1 MLRKTVLAFAA
12 TLAIGAAALA
22 PSSASAH
29 WVGGGGWHGGWHGW
43 HGYHPFVR
51 IYAGPGYGGC
61 MVRRW
66 VYTPYGPAL
75 RWVNV
80 CY

>member
-1 MLRKTVLAFAA
+1 MLRKTVLGLAA
-12 TLAIGAAALA
+12 TLAIGVAAFA
-22 PSSASAH
+22 PTSASAH
-29 WVGGGGWHGGWHGW
+29 WGGWGGWHGGW

-61 MVRRW
+61 VVRRW
-66 VYTPYGPAL
+66 VPTPWGPRL
-75 RWVNV
+75 RWINI